1 METAYTNLR
10 TYVKLAPLC
19 RTHHQVKQAHGW
31 TLTQPE
37 PGILT
42 WTTPHG
48 RSYTITPE
56 PYLV

>member
-1 METAYTNLR
+1 MN
-10 TYVKLAPLC
+10 
-19 RTHHQVKQAHGW
+19 RTHHQVKQARGW

-42 WTTPHG
+42 WTTPLR
-48 RSYTITPE
+48 RSYLTQPE